1 MEMKYKVLLVV
12 GVAVA
17 GYAFGRYAQPA
28 KVEIKTETVIKEVT
42 VEKKNVVTE
51 IKEIK
56 HPDGTTETNT
66 KITDLTNTINK
77 NTSDSKS
84 ESTTTYSRP
93 QWKVQALLSPQMSP
107 VFGPIYGLDVERRIL
122 GPISVGAWGNVDK
135 KFGISA
141 SIEF

>member
-1 MEMKYKVLLVV
+1 MDMKYKVLLVV

-56 HPDGTTETNT
+56 HPDGTTETDT
-66 KITDLTNTINK
+66 KITDLTNTVNK

-84 ESTTTYSRP
+84 ESTTTYSKP
-93 QWKVQALLSPQMSP
+93 QWKVQALLSTQVSQ
-107 VFGPIYGLDVERRIL
+107 FGPVYGIDVEKRIL
-122 GPISVGAWGNVDK
+122 GPISAGVWGNVDK
-135 KFGISA
+135 KFGASV